1 MSIPPSTPDKDA
13 SDARQGDEE
22 QQEQEDIYIN
32 PDDCIDL
39 GEGVDDSAEVA
50 ADERAGVAAD
60 LLEAADEEEERDNC
74 SITYPFTDA
83 ALCLAANPKDHTI
96 VAVGLQ
102 NDTAELLRI
111 RPGSVEPLRILR
123 GHTDS
128 VVSVAFSSDGELLA
142 TGSYDGTVK
151 VWEVAKLM
159 AETGDCST
167 PMLSLEGPG
176 EGVEWVSWH
185 PKGHAVCAGS
195 QDGTAWMWWAG
206 KSSGGGNVMQV
217 FAGAHGA
224 AVNCGSFSIDGKAV
238 VTAGLDGVV
247 AVWNPRTG
255 AIAASCRTNEEELQ
269 RSQRQR
275 QQDGDVDMEEEV
287 PEGGIVSMAL
297 MPPEA
302 GSSPVAVVGTI
313 DGDVKLVQLET
324 GKLLGQLRGTS
335 DVRIAGQSAATD
347 EGASPEDAYS
357 VEALAFSKAMSPGT
371 AAAQPSPILLAAG
384 DLKGKLLIYEASKL
398 LARGSGPRHQ
408 VTLTSGATRLAWH
421 PLGLPVVAVGQTDG
435 VVEVVNGLTGEILS
449 KCLGHQEQILDVLC
463 VPGFEEGWFRVISAG
478 DDNCIKIFDLQVMA

>member
-13 SDARQGDEE
+13 SDTRQGDEE

-83 ALCLAANPKDHTI
+83 ALCLAANPKDHTV

-255 AIAASCRTNEEELQ
+255 ATAASCRTNEEELQ

-287 PEGGIVSMAL
+287 P
-297 MPPEA
+297 
-302 GSSPVAVVGTI
+302 
-313 DGDVKLVQLET
+313 
-324 GKLLGQLRGTS
+324 
-335 DVRIAGQSAATD
+335 
-347 EGASPEDAYS
+347 
-357 VEALAFSKAMSPGT
+357 
-371 AAAQPSPILLAAG
+371 
-384 DLKGKLLIYEASKL
+384 
-398 LARGSGPRHQ
+398 
-408 VTLTSGATRLAWH
+408 
-421 PLGLPVVAVGQTDG
+421 
-435 VVEVVNGLTGEILS
+435 
-449 KCLGHQEQILDVLC
+449 
-463 VPGFEEGWFRVISAG
+463 
-478 DDNCIKIFDLQVMA
+478 

>member
-13 SDARQGDEE
+13 SDTRQGDEE

-83 ALCLAANPKDHTI
+83 ALCLAANPKDHTV

-159 AETGDCST
+159 AETGGTASRAYSEMHL
-167 PMLSLEGPG
+167 PRGPG

-255 AIAASCRTNEEELQ
+255 S
-269 RSQRQR
+269 S
-275 QQDGDVDMEEEV
+275 GVW
-287 PEGGIVSMAL
+287 
-297 MPPEA
+297 
-302 GSSPVAVVGTI
+302 GSN
-313 DGDVKLVQLET
+313 
-324 GKLLGQLRGTS
+324 
-335 DVRIAGQSAATD
+335 
-347 EGASPEDAYS
+347 
-357 VEALAFSKAMSPGT
+357 PG
-371 AAAQPSPILLAAG
+371 SH
-384 DLKGKLLIYEASKL
+384 LKGARCHCCVLPYE
-398 LARGSGPRHQ
+398 
-408 VTLTSGATRLAWH
+408 
-421 PLGLPVVAVGQTDG
+421 
-435 VVEVVNGLTGEILS
+435 
-449 KCLGHQEQILDVLC
+449 
-463 VPGFEEGWFRVISAG
+463 
-478 DDNCIKIFDLQVMA
+478 

>member
-1 MSIPPSTPDKDA
+1 MRASAFRLVADRSLVDKDA
-13 SDARQGDEE
+13 SDTRQGDEE
-22 QQEQEDIYIN
+22 QQEDIYIN

-83 ALCLAANPKDHTI
+83 ALCLAANPKDHTV

-111 RPGSVEPLRILR
+111 RPGSVEPLRILK

-255 AIAASCRTNEEELQ
+255 ATAASCRTNEELQ

-313 DGDVKLVQLET
+313 DGDVK
-324 GKLLGQLRGTS
+324 
-335 DVRIAGQSAATD
+335 
-347 EGASPEDAYS
+347 
-357 VEALAFSKAMSPGT
+357 
-371 AAAQPSPILLAAG
+371 
-384 DLKGKLLIYEASKL
+384 
-398 LARGSGPRHQ
+398 
-408 VTLTSGATRLAWH
+408 
-421 PLGLPVVAVGQTDG
+421 
-435 VVEVVNGLTGEILS
+435 
-449 KCLGHQEQILDVLC
+449 
-463 VPGFEEGWFRVISAG
+463 
-478 DDNCIKIFDLQVMA
+478 